1 MPAPDGVMAMC
12 GARRS
17 TSGRKT
23 RALSSGEPTA
33 SRTQAQ
39 EAERVLKKSHQ
50 LMQAPQRL
58 QQEDFSSTIDRDLNL
73 SRGLGRPFGQA
84 ARCTTTIGPRLRRV
98 RKKGRAACSS
108 TRASIPTI
116 HTRLQPCSSGLAHQ
130 IPPQTTE
137 PRLGIM
143 FHGCSC
149 LAAPE
154 PGARRRSGRVA
165 SFSH

>member
-1 MPAPDGVMAMC
+1 MPAPDGVMALC

-39 EAERVLKKSHQ
+39 EAERVLKKSHE

-84 ARCTTTIGPRLRRV
+84 VRCATTIGPRLRRV
-98 RKKGRAACSS
+98 GKKGRADTRGGKNLLVYSS
-108 TRASIPTI
+108 LDENRTDKPT
-116 HTRLQPCSSGLAHQ
+116 
-130 IPPQTTE
+130 E
-137 PRLGIM
+137 KPRLL
-143 FHGCSC
+143 HGGKGKGC
-149 LAAPE
+149 LVSSNQLSP
-154 PGARRRSGRVA
+154 PARV
-165 SFSH
+165 